1 MDEVNVVIQSVLPVQ
16 QSLPPQKEKGLEV
29 QSKSEDS
36 SFDRTM
42 RMENKKQPK
51 TEKMNREEAPKE
63 EKKEYI
69 LSKQSVMKEEPIVKE
84 EEKKETEQL
93 LLAVS
98 EQMVA
103 IEQLRVQPEL
113 LYQYI
118 QKIQELYKEYGNVKL
133 NELPAGELQQ
143 LQELL
148 SNMNIKNAICLED
161 TMQMVLDKV
170 TMPEQ
175 TMQVLKVVETEICNI
190 AKKQEEPKNAGFLKK
205 ENDEE
210 ILKRTLDLE
219 KNSAKD
225 SAKGSEKVQAKEL
238 VQNEETVITNKSEMH
253 GAELFQKTAGSEPV
267 AKQNGMTEK
276 VTLPDLGKK
285 MEAQVEALQKFVVK
299 QERVLFQLNPEKL
312 GTLTV
317 FMKKHGDQIDVHVEM
332 EKHDAKKRVEIIF
345 DELRLKLKEKEIN
358 IQISYSDKDENRKE
372 QREQEQRQKQK
383 LASTKH
389 EKKHAKEFAGLLEG

>member
-29 QSKSEDS
+29 QSKNEDS

-42 RMENKKQPK
+42 RMENKKQPQ
-51 TEKMNREEAPKE
+51 TEKTKREEAPTE
-63 EKKEYI
+63 EKKDYI
-69 LSKQSVMKEEPIVKE
+69 LSKKSVTKEEPIVKK

-103 IEQLRVQPEL
+103 IEQLHVQPEL

-118 QKIQELYKEYGNVKL
+118 QKIQELYKEYGNIKL
-133 NELPAGELQQ
+133 NELPAAELQQ

-161 TMQMVLDKV
+161 TMQMVLDKMK
-170 TMPEQ
+170 MPEQ
-175 TMQVLKVVETEICNI
+175 TMQALKVVETETCNI
-190 AKKQEEPKNAGFLKK
+190 AKKQEESKEVDLLKLESDDAK
-205 ENDEE
+205 VELPEVDALNDSS
-210 ILKRTLDLE
+210 
-219 KNSAKD
+219 SA
-225 SAKGSEKVQAKEL
+225 
-238 VQNEETVITNKSEMH
+238 
-253 GAELFQKTAGSEPV
+253 GAELLNKTTSTEQVGKSNSGA
-267 AKQNGMTEK
+267 EK
-276 VTLPDLGKK
+276 VSLPDLGKK

-345 DELRLKLKEKEIN
+345 DELKLKLKEKEIN

-383 LASTKH
+383 LANTNH
-389 EKKHAKEFAGLLEG
+389 EKQQSTEFAGLLEE

>member
-29 QSKSEDS
+29 QSKNEDS

-42 RMENKKQPK
+42 RMENKKQPQ
-51 TEKMNREEAPKE
+51 TEKTKREEAPKE
-63 EKKEYI
+63 ERKDYI
-69 LSKQSVMKEEPIVKE
+69 LSKKSVTEEEPIVKK

-103 IEQLRVQPEL
+103 IEQLHVQPEL

-118 QKIQELYKEYGNVKL
+118 QKIQELYKEYGNIKL
-133 NELPAGELQQ
+133 NELPAAELQQ

-161 TMQMVLDKV
+161 TMQMVLDKMK
-170 TMPEQ
+170 MPEQ
-175 TMQVLKVVETEICNI
+175 TMQALKVVETETCNI
-190 AKKQEEPKNAGFLKK
+190 AKEQEEFKEVDLPKLESDDVKVELPEVDAL
-205 ENDEE
+205 NDSS
-210 ILKRTLDLE
+210 
-219 KNSAKD
+219 SA
-225 SAKGSEKVQAKEL
+225 
-238 VQNEETVITNKSEMH
+238 
-253 GAELFQKTAGSEPV
+253 GAELLNKTTSTEQIGKSNSGA
-267 AKQNGMTEK
+267 EK
-276 VTLPDLGKK
+276 VSLPDLGKK

-383 LASTKH
+383 LANTNH
-389 EKKHAKEFAGLLEG
+389 EKQQSTEFAGLLEE

>member
-29 QSKSEDS
+29 QSKNEDS

-42 RMENKKQPK
+42 RIENKKQPK
-51 TEKMNREEAPKE
+51 TEKTKREEAPKE
-63 EKKEYI
+63 GKKEYN
-69 LSKQSVMKEEPIVKE
+69 LSKPSVTKEEPIVKK

-103 IEQLRVQPEL
+103 IEQLHVQPEL

-118 QKIQELYKEYGNVKL
+118 QKIQELYKEYGNIKL
-133 NELPAGELQQ
+133 NELPAAELQQ

-161 TMQMVLDKV
+161 TMQMVLDKMK
-170 TMPEQ
+170 MPEQ
-175 TMQVLKVVETEICNI
+175 TMQALKVVETETCNI
-190 AKKQEEPKNAGFLKK
+190 AKEQEEFKDVDLSKLESDDAKVELPEVDAL
-205 ENDEE
+205 NDSS
-210 ILKRTLDLE
+210 
-219 KNSAKD
+219 SA
-225 SAKGSEKVQAKEL
+225 
-238 VQNEETVITNKSEMH
+238 
-253 GAELFQKTAGSEPV
+253 GAELLNKTTSTEQVGKSNSGA
-267 AKQNGMTEK
+267 EK
-276 VTLPDLGKK
+276 VSLPDLGKK

-383 LASTKH
+383 LANTNH
-389 EKKHAKEFAGLLEG
+389 EKQQSTEFAGLLEE

>member
-29 QSKSEDS
+29 QSKNEDS

-42 RMENKKQPK
+42 RMENKKQPQ
-51 TEKMNREEAPKE
+51 TEKTKREEAPTE
-63 EKKEYI
+63 EKKDYI
-69 LSKQSVMKEEPIVKE
+69 LSKKSVTKEEPIVKK

-103 IEQLRVQPEL
+103 IEQLHVQPEL

-118 QKIQELYKEYGNVKL
+118 QKIQELYKEYGNIKL
-133 NELPAGELQQ
+133 NELPAAELQQ

-161 TMQMVLDKV
+161 TMQMVLDKMK
-170 TMPEQ
+170 MPEQ
-175 TMQVLKVVETEICNI
+175 TMQALKVVETETCNI
-190 AKKQEEPKNAGFLKK
+190 AKKQEEFKDVDLPKLESDDAKVELPEVDALNDSSSAGA
-205 ENDEE
+205 
-210 ILKRTLDLE
+210 DLLNKTTSTE
-219 KNSAKD
+219 QVGKSNSGA
-225 SAKGSEKVQAKEL
+225 EKV
-238 VQNEETVITNKSEMH
+238 S
-253 GAELFQKTAGSEPV
+253 
-267 AKQNGMTEK
+267 
-276 VTLPDLGKK
+276 LPDLGKK

-345 DELRLKLKEKEIN
+345 DELKLKLKEKEIN

-383 LASTKH
+383 LANTNH
-389 EKKHAKEFAGLLEG
+389 EKQQSTEFAGLLEE

>member
-1 MDEVNVVIQSVLPVQ
+1 MDEVNIVIQSVLPVQ

-51 TEKMNREEAPKE
+51 TEKMKQEEAPKE

-69 LSKQSVMKEEPIVKE
+69 LSKQSVTKEEPIVKK

-118 QKIQELYKEYGNVKL
+118 QKIQELYKEYGNIKL
-133 NELPAGELQQ
+133 NELPANELQQ

-161 TMQMVLDKV
+161 TMQMALDKV
-170 TMPEQ
+170 KMPEQ
-175 TMQVLKVVETEICNI
+175 TMQVLKVVETETCNI
-190 AKKQEEPKNAGFLKK
+190 AKKQEDSKDLDVDLPKAEGDDVKIELP
-205 ENDEE
+205 EGDVLNDSSS
-210 ILKRTLDLE
+210 T
-219 KNSAKD
+219 
-225 SAKGSEKVQAKEL
+225 
-238 VQNEETVITNKSEMH
+238 
-253 GAELFQKTAGSEPV
+253 GAELLNKATGTDQIGKSNSGA
-267 AKQNGMTEK
+267 EK
-276 VTLPDLGKK
+276 VSLPDLGKK

-317 FMKKHGDQIDVHVEM
+317 FMKKNGDQIDVHVEM

-389 EKKHAKEFAGLLEG
+389 EKQHAKEFAGLLEE

>member
-29 QSKSEDS
+29 QSKNEDS

-42 RMENKKQPK
+42 RMENKKQPQ
-51 TEKMNREEAPKE
+51 TEKTKREEAPKE
-63 EKKEYI
+63 EKKEYN
-69 LSKQSVMKEEPIVKE
+69 LSKPSVTKEEPIVKK

-103 IEQLRVQPEL
+103 IEQLHVQPEL

-118 QKIQELYKEYGNVKL
+118 QKIQELYKEYGNIKL
-133 NELPAGELQQ
+133 NELPAAELQQ

-161 TMQMVLDKV
+161 TMQMVLDKMK
-170 TMPEQ
+170 MPEQ
-175 TMQVLKVVETEICNI
+175 TMQALKAVETETCNI
-190 AKKQEEPKNAGFLKK
+190 AKKQEEFKDVDLPKAESDDAKVELP
-205 ENDEE
+205 EVDALNDSS
-210 ILKRTLDLE
+210 
-219 KNSAKD
+219 SA
-225 SAKGSEKVQAKEL
+225 
-238 VQNEETVITNKSEMH
+238 
-253 GAELFQKTAGSEPV
+253 GAELLNKTTSTEQIGKSNSGA
-267 AKQNGMTEK
+267 EK
-276 VTLPDLGKK
+276 VSLPDLGKK

-383 LASTKH
+383 LANTNH
-389 EKKHAKEFAGLLEG
+389 EKQQSTEFAGLLEE

>member
-36 SFDRTM
+36 SFDRAM
-42 RMENKKQPK
+42 RMENKQQPK
-51 TEKMNREEAPKE
+51 TEKTKREDAPEDRKE
-63 EKKEYI
+63 NI
-69 LSKQSVMKEEPIVKE
+69 LSKKSATKEEPNVKK

-118 QKIQELYKEYGNVKL
+118 QKIQELYKEYGNIKL

-161 TMQMVLDKV
+161 TMQMALDKV
-170 TMPEQ
+170 KMPEQ
-175 TMQVLKVVETEICNI
+175 MMQVLKVVETETCNI
-190 AKKQEEPKNAGFLKK
+190 AKKQEDSKDVDLPTAESEDVKIELPEGDVF
-205 ENDEE
+205 NDS
-210 ILKRTLDLE
+210 
-219 KNSAKD
+219 NSA
-225 SAKGSEKVQAKEL
+225 
-238 VQNEETVITNKSEMH
+238 
-253 GAELFQKTAGSEPV
+253 GAELLNKATSTNQIGKSNSG
-267 AKQNGMTEK
+267 GEK
-276 VTLPDLGKK
+276 VSLPDLGKK

-372 QREQEQRQKQK
+372 QREQEQRQKQQ

-389 EKKHAKEFAGLLEG
+389 EKQESKEFAGLLEE

>member
-29 QSKSEDS
+29 QSKNEDS

-42 RMENKKQPK
+42 RIENKKQPK
-51 TEKMNREEAPKE
+51 TEKMKREEAPKE
-63 EKKEYI
+63 EKKEYN
-69 LSKQSVMKEEPIVKE
+69 LSKPSVTKEEPIVKK

-103 IEQLRVQPEL
+103 IEQLHVQPEL

-118 QKIQELYKEYGNVKL
+118 QKIQELYKEYGNIKL
-133 NELPAGELQQ
+133 NELPAAELQQ

-161 TMQMVLDKV
+161 TMQMVLDKMK
-170 TMPEQ
+170 MPEQ
-175 TMQVLKVVETEICNI
+175 TMQALKVVETETCNI
-190 AKKQEEPKNAGFLKK
+190 AKEQEESKEVDLPKLESDDAKVELP
-205 ENDEE
+205 EVDALNDSS
-210 ILKRTLDLE
+210 
-219 KNSAKD
+219 SA
-225 SAKGSEKVQAKEL
+225 
-238 VQNEETVITNKSEMH
+238 
-253 GAELFQKTAGSEPV
+253 GAELLNKTTSTEQIGKSNSGA
-267 AKQNGMTEK
+267 EK
-276 VTLPDLGKK
+276 VSLPDLGKK

-383 LASTKH
+383 LANTNH
-389 EKKHAKEFAGLLEG
+389 EKQQSTEFAGLLEE

>member
-29 QSKSEDS
+29 QSKNEDS

-42 RMENKKQPK
+42 RMENKKQPQ
-51 TEKMNREEAPKE
+51 TEKTKREEAPKE
-63 EKKEYI
+63 ERKDYI
-69 LSKQSVMKEEPIVKE
+69 LSKKSVTEEEPIVKK

-103 IEQLRVQPEL
+103 IEQLHVQPEL

-118 QKIQELYKEYGNVKL
+118 QKIQELYKEYGNIKL
-133 NELPAGELQQ
+133 NELPAAELQQ

-161 TMQMVLDKV
+161 TMQMVLDKMK
-170 TMPEQ
+170 MPEQ
-175 TMQVLKVVETEICNI
+175 TMQALKVVETETCNI
-190 AKKQEEPKNAGFLKK
+190 AKEQEEFKEVDLPKLESDDAKVELP
-205 ENDEE
+205 EVDALNDSS
-210 ILKRTLDLE
+210 
-219 KNSAKD
+219 SA
-225 SAKGSEKVQAKEL
+225 
-238 VQNEETVITNKSEMH
+238 
-253 GAELFQKTAGSEPV
+253 GAELLNKTTSTEQIGKSNSGA
-267 AKQNGMTEK
+267 EK
-276 VTLPDLGKK
+276 VSLPDLGKK

-383 LASTKH
+383 LANTNH
-389 EKKHAKEFAGLLEG
+389 EKQQSTEFAGLLEE

>member
-29 QSKSEDS
+29 QSKNEDS

-42 RMENKKQPK
+42 RMENKKQPQ
-51 TEKMNREEAPKE
+51 TEKTKREEAPKE
-63 EKKEYI
+63 ERKDYI
-69 LSKQSVMKEEPIVKE
+69 LSKKSVTEEEPIVKK

-103 IEQLRVQPEL
+103 IEQLHVQPEL

-118 QKIQELYKEYGNVKL
+118 QKIQELYKEYGNIKL
-133 NELPAGELQQ
+133 NELPAAELQQ

-161 TMQMVLDKV
+161 TMQMVLDKMK
-170 TMPEQ
+170 MPEQ
-175 TMQVLKVVETEICNI
+175 TMQALKVVETETCNI
-190 AKKQEEPKNAGFLKK
+190 AKEQEESKEVDLPKLESDDAKVELPEFDAL
-205 ENDEE
+205 NDSS
-210 ILKRTLDLE
+210 
-219 KNSAKD
+219 SA
-225 SAKGSEKVQAKEL
+225 
-238 VQNEETVITNKSEMH
+238 
-253 GAELFQKTAGSEPV
+253 GAELLNKTTSTEQIGKSNSGA
-267 AKQNGMTEK
+267 EK
-276 VTLPDLGKK
+276 VSLPDLGKK

-299 QERVLFQLNPEKL
+299 KERVLFQLNPEKL

-345 DELRLKLKEKEIN
+345 DELKLKLKEKEIN

-383 LASTKH
+383 LANPNH
-389 EKKHAKEFAGLLEG
+389 EKQQSTEFAGLLEE

>member
-36 SFDRTM
+36 SFDHAM

-51 TEKMNREEAPKE
+51 TEKTKREDAPEDRKE
-63 EKKEYI
+63 NI
-69 LSKQSVMKEEPIVKE
+69 LSKKPETKEEPSVKK

-118 QKIQELYKEYGNVKL
+118 QKIQELYKEYGNIKL

-170 TMPEQ
+170 KMPEQ
-175 TMQVLKVVETEICNI
+175 MMQILNVVEKETCNI
-190 AKKQEEPKNAGFLKK
+190 ARKQEEFKDLDVDFPKAESEDVKVELPEGDVF
-205 ENDEE
+205 NDS
-210 ILKRTLDLE
+210 
-219 KNSAKD
+219 NSA
-225 SAKGSEKVQAKEL
+225 
-238 VQNEETVITNKSEMH
+238 
-253 GAELFQKTAGSEPV
+253 GAELLNKATSTDQIGKSNSGA
-267 AKQNGMTEK
+267 EK
-276 VTLPDLGKK
+276 VSLPDLGKK

-312 GTLTV
+312 GTVTV

-372 QREQEQRQKQK
+372 QREQEQRQKQQ

-389 EKKHAKEFAGLLEG
+389 EKQESKEFAGLLEE

>member
-1 MDEVNVVIQSVLPVQ
+1 MDEVNIVIQSVLPVQ

-51 TEKMNREEAPKE
+51 TEKMKQEEAPKE

-69 LSKQSVMKEEPIVKE
+69 LSKQSVTKEELIVKK

-118 QKIQELYKEYGNVKL
+118 QKIQELYKEYGNIKL
-133 NELPAGELQQ
+133 NELPPNELQQ

-161 TMQMVLDKV
+161 TMQMALDKV
-170 TMPEQ
+170 KMPEQ
-175 TMQVLKVVETEICNI
+175 TMQVLKVVETETCNI
-190 AKKQEEPKNAGFLKK
+190 AKKQEDSKDLDVDLPKAEGDDVKIELP
-205 ENDEE
+205 EGDVLNDSSS
-210 ILKRTLDLE
+210 T
-219 KNSAKD
+219 
-225 SAKGSEKVQAKEL
+225 
-238 VQNEETVITNKSEMH
+238 
-253 GAELFQKTAGSEPV
+253 GAELLNKATGTDQIGKSNSGA
-267 AKQNGMTEK
+267 EK

-317 FMKKHGDQIDVHVEM
+317 FMKKNGDQIDVHVEM

-389 EKKHAKEFAGLLEG
+389 EKQHAKEFAGLLEE

>member
-29 QSKSEDS
+29 QSKNEDS

-51 TEKMNREEAPKE
+51 TEKTKREEAPKE
-63 EKKEYI
+63 EKKEYN
-69 LSKQSVMKEEPIVKE
+69 LSKPSVTKEEPIVKK

-103 IEQLRVQPEL
+103 IEQLHFQPEL

-118 QKIQELYKEYGNVKL
+118 QKIQELYKEYGNIKL
-133 NELPAGELQQ
+133 NELSAAELQQ

-161 TMQMVLDKV
+161 TMQMVLDKMK
-170 TMPEQ
+170 MPEQ
-175 TMQVLKVVETEICNI
+175 TMQALKVVETETCNI
-190 AKKQEEPKNAGFLKK
+190 AKEQEESKDVDLPKLESDDAKVELP
-205 ENDEE
+205 EVDALNDSS
-210 ILKRTLDLE
+210 
-219 KNSAKD
+219 SA
-225 SAKGSEKVQAKEL
+225 
-238 VQNEETVITNKSEMH
+238 
-253 GAELFQKTAGSEPV
+253 GAELLNKTTSTEQIGKSNSGA
-267 AKQNGMTEK
+267 EK
-276 VTLPDLGKK
+276 VSLPDLGKK

-383 LASTKH
+383 LANTNH
-389 EKKHAKEFAGLLEG
+389 EKQQSTEFAGLLEE

>member
-36 SFDRTM
+36 SFDHAM
-42 RMENKKQPK
+42 RMENKKRPK
-51 TEKMNREEAPKE
+51 TEKTKREDAPEDRKE
-63 EKKEYI
+63 NI
-69 LSKQSVMKEEPIVKE
+69 LSKKPETKEEPSVKK

-118 QKIQELYKEYGNVKL
+118 QKIQELYKEYGNIKL
-133 NELPAGELQQ
+133 NEVPAGELQQ

-170 TMPEQ
+170 KMPEQ
-175 TMQVLKVVETEICNI
+175 MMQILNVVEKETCNI
-190 AKKQEEPKNAGFLKK
+190 AKKQEEFKDLDVDFPKAESEDVKVELPEGDVF
-205 ENDEE
+205 NDS
-210 ILKRTLDLE
+210 
-219 KNSAKD
+219 NSA
-225 SAKGSEKVQAKEL
+225 
-238 VQNEETVITNKSEMH
+238 
-253 GAELFQKTAGSEPV
+253 GAELLNKATSTDQIGKSNSGA
-267 AKQNGMTEK
+267 EK
-276 VTLPDLGKK
+276 VSLPDLGKK

-332 EKHDAKKRVEIIF
+332 EKHGAKKRVEIIF

-372 QREQEQRQKQK
+372 QREQEQRQKQQ

-389 EKKHAKEFAGLLEG
+389 EKQESKEFAGLLEE

>member
-51 TEKMNREEAPKE
+51 TEKMKREEAPKE

-69 LSKQSVMKEEPIVKE
+69 LSKQSVTKEEPIVKK

-118 QKIQELYKEYGNVKL
+118 QKIQELYKEYGNIKL
-133 NELPAGELQQ
+133 NELPAAELQQ

-175 TMQVLKVVETEICNI
+175 TMQVLKVVETETCNI
-190 AKKQEEPKNAGFLKK
+190 AKKQEESK
-205 ENDEE
+205 
-210 ILKRTLDLE
+210 DLE
-219 KNSAKD
+219 VDLSKAEDDDVKIELPEGDVLND
-225 SAKGSEKVQAKEL
+225 SSS
-238 VQNEETVITNKSEMH
+238 T
-253 GAELFQKTAGSEPV
+253 GAELLNK
-267 AKQNGMTEK
+267 AKGTDQIGKSNSSAEK

-389 EKKHAKEFAGLLEG
+389 EKQHAKEFAGLLEE

>member
-1 MDEVNVVIQSVLPVQ
+1 MDEVNVVIQSVLPVR

-29 QSKSEDS
+29 QSKNEDS

-42 RMENKKQPK
+42 RIENKKQPQ
-51 TEKMNREEAPKE
+51 TEKTKREEAPKE
-63 EKKEYI
+63 EKKEYN
-69 LSKQSVMKEEPIVKE
+69 LSKPSVTKEEPIVKK

-103 IEQLRVQPEL
+103 IEQLHVQPEL

-118 QKIQELYKEYGNVKL
+118 QKIQELYKEYGNIKL
-133 NELPAGELQQ
+133 NELPVAELQQ

-161 TMQMVLDKV
+161 TMQMVLDKMK
-170 TMPEQ
+170 MPEQ
-175 TMQVLKVVETEICNI
+175 AMQALKAVETETCNI
-190 AKKQEEPKNAGFLKK
+190 AKKQEEFKDVDLPKAESDDAKIELP
-205 ENDEE
+205 EVDALNDSS
-210 ILKRTLDLE
+210 
-219 KNSAKD
+219 SA
-225 SAKGSEKVQAKEL
+225 
-238 VQNEETVITNKSEMH
+238 
-253 GAELFQKTAGSEPV
+253 GAELLNKTTSTEQIGKSNSGA
-267 AKQNGMTEK
+267 EK
-276 VTLPDLGKK
+276 VSLPDLGKK

-383 LASTKH
+383 LANTNH
-389 EKKHAKEFAGLLEG
+389 EKQQSTEFAGLLEE

>member
-36 SFDRTM
+36 SFDRAM
-42 RMENKKQPK
+42 RMENTKQPK
-51 TEKMNREEAPKE
+51 TEKTKREDAPEDRKE
-63 EKKEYI
+63 NI
-69 LSKQSVMKEEPIVKE
+69 LSKKSATKEEPSVKK

-118 QKIQELYKEYGNVKL
+118 QKIQELYKEYGNIKL

-170 TMPEQ
+170 KMPEQ
-175 TMQVLKVVETEICNI
+175 MMEVLKVVETETCNI
-190 AKKQEEPKNAGFLKK
+190 ARKQEESKDLDGDLPKAESEDVKVELPEGDVF
-205 ENDEE
+205 NDS
-210 ILKRTLDLE
+210 
-219 KNSAKD
+219 NSA
-225 SAKGSEKVQAKEL
+225 
-238 VQNEETVITNKSEMH
+238 
-253 GAELFQKTAGSEPV
+253 GAELLNKATSTDQIGKSNSGA
-267 AKQNGMTEK
+267 EK
-276 VTLPDLGKK
+276 VSLPDLGKK

-358 IQISYSDKDENRKE
+358 IQISYADKDENRKE

-383 LASTKH
+383 LATTKH
-389 EKKHAKEFAGLLEG
+389 EKQESKEFAGLLEE

>member
-29 QSKSEDS
+29 QSKNEDS

-42 RMENKKQPK
+42 RMENKKQPQ
-51 TEKMNREEAPKE
+51 TEKTKREEAPPE
-63 EKKEYI
+63 EKKDYI
-69 LSKQSVMKEEPIVKE
+69 LSKKSVTKEEPNVKK

-103 IEQLRVQPEL
+103 IEQLHVQPEL

-118 QKIQELYKEYGNVKL
+118 QKIQELYKEYGNIKL
-133 NELPAGELQQ
+133 NELPAAELQQ

-161 TMQMVLDKV
+161 TMQMVLNKMK
-170 TMPEQ
+170 MPEQ
-175 TMQVLKVVETEICNI
+175 TMQALKVVETETCNI
-190 AKKQEEPKNAGFLKK
+190 AREQEESKEVDLPKLESDDAKVELP
-205 ENDEE
+205 EVDVLNDSS
-210 ILKRTLDLE
+210 
-219 KNSAKD
+219 SA
-225 SAKGSEKVQAKEL
+225 
-238 VQNEETVITNKSEMH
+238 
-253 GAELFQKTAGSEPV
+253 GAELLNKTTSTEQIGKSNSGA
-267 AKQNGMTEK
+267 EK
-276 VTLPDLGKK
+276 VSLPDLGKK

-345 DELRLKLKEKEIN
+345 DELKLKLKEKEIN

-383 LASTKH
+383 LANTNH
-389 EKKHAKEFAGLLEG
+389 EKQQSTEFAGLLEE

>member
-1 MDEVNVVIQSVLPVQ
+1 MDEVNIVIQSVLPVQ

-51 TEKMNREEAPKE
+51 TEKMKQEEAPKE

-69 LSKQSVMKEEPIVKE
+69 LSKQSVTKEELIVKK

-118 QKIQELYKEYGNVKL
+118 QKIQELYKEYGNIKL
-133 NELPAGELQQ
+133 NELPANELQQ

-161 TMQMVLDKV
+161 TMQMALDKV
-170 TMPEQ
+170 KMPEQ
-175 TMQVLKVVETEICNI
+175 TMQVLKVVETETCNI
-190 AKKQEEPKNAGFLKK
+190 AKKQEEFKDTDFPKDEGDDVKIELP
-205 ENDEE
+205 EGDVLNDSSS
-210 ILKRTLDLE
+210 T
-219 KNSAKD
+219 
-225 SAKGSEKVQAKEL
+225 
-238 VQNEETVITNKSEMH
+238 
-253 GAELFQKTAGSEPV
+253 GAELLNKATGTDQIGKSNSGA
-267 AKQNGMTEK
+267 EK
-276 VTLPDLGKK
+276 VSFPDLGKK

-317 FMKKHGDQIDVHVEM
+317 FMKKHGDQIDVHIEM

-389 EKKHAKEFAGLLEG
+389 EKQHAKEFAGLLEE

>member
-29 QSKSEDS
+29 QSKNEDS

-42 RMENKKQPK
+42 RMENKKQPQ
-51 TEKMNREEAPKE
+51 TEKMKREEAPKE
-63 EKKEYI
+63 ERKDYI
-69 LSKQSVMKEEPIVKE
+69 LSKKSVTEEEPIVKK

-103 IEQLRVQPEL
+103 IEQLHVQPEL

-118 QKIQELYKEYGNVKL
+118 QKIQELYKEYGNIKL
-133 NELPAGELQQ
+133 NELPAAELQQ

-161 TMQMVLDKV
+161 TMQMVLDKMK
-170 TMPEQ
+170 MPEQ
-175 TMQVLKVVETEICNI
+175 TMQALKVVETETCNI
-190 AKKQEEPKNAGFLKK
+190 AKEQEEFKDVDLPKLESDDTKVELPEVDAL
-205 ENDEE
+205 NDSS
-210 ILKRTLDLE
+210 
-219 KNSAKD
+219 SA
-225 SAKGSEKVQAKEL
+225 
-238 VQNEETVITNKSEMH
+238 
-253 GAELFQKTAGSEPV
+253 GAELLNKTTSTEQVGKSNSGA
-267 AKQNGMTEK
+267 EK
-276 VTLPDLGKK
+276 VSLPDLGKK

-372 QREQEQRQKQK
+372 QQEQDQRQKQK
-383 LASTKH
+383 LANTNH
-389 EKKHAKEFAGLLEG
+389 EKQQSTEFAGLLEE

>member
-29 QSKSEDS
+29 QSKNEDS

-51 TEKMNREEAPKE
+51 TEKTKREEAPPE
-63 EKKEYI
+63 EKKDYI
-69 LSKQSVMKEEPIVKE
+69 LSKKSVTKEEPIVKK

-103 IEQLRVQPEL
+103 IEQLHVQPEL

-118 QKIQELYKEYGNVKL
+118 QKIQELYKEYGNIKL
-133 NELPAGELQQ
+133 NELPAAELQQ

-161 TMQMVLDKV
+161 TMQMVLDKMK
-170 TMPEQ
+170 MPEQ
-175 TMQVLKVVETEICNI
+175 TMQALKVVETETCNI
-190 AKKQEEPKNAGFLKK
+190 AKKQEEFKDVDLPKTESDDAKVELP
-205 ENDEE
+205 EVDALNDSS
-210 ILKRTLDLE
+210 
-219 KNSAKD
+219 SA
-225 SAKGSEKVQAKEL
+225 
-238 VQNEETVITNKSEMH
+238 
-253 GAELFQKTAGSEPV
+253 GAELLNKTTSTEQVGKSNSGA
-267 AKQNGMTEK
+267 EK
-276 VTLPDLGKK
+276 VSLPDLGKK

-345 DELRLKLKEKEIN
+345 DELKLKLKEKEIN

-383 LASTKH
+383 LANTNH
-389 EKKHAKEFAGLLEG
+389 EKQQSTEFAGLLEE

>member
-16 QSLPPQKEKGLEV
+16 QSLPSQKEKGLEV
-29 QSKSEDS
+29 QSKNEDS

-51 TEKMNREEAPKE
+51 TEKTKREEAPKE
-63 EKKEYI
+63 EKKEYN
-69 LSKQSVMKEEPIVKE
+69 LSKPSVTKEEPIVKK

-103 IEQLRVQPEL
+103 IEQLHVQPEL

-118 QKIQELYKEYGNVKL
+118 QKIQELYKEYGNIKL
-133 NELPAGELQQ
+133 NELPAAELQQ

-161 TMQMVLDKV
+161 TMQMVLDKMK
-170 TMPEQ
+170 MPEQ
-175 TMQVLKVVETEICNI
+175 AMQALKAVETETCNI
-190 AKKQEEPKNAGFLKK
+190 AKKQEEFKDVDLPKAESDDAKIELP
-205 ENDEE
+205 EVDALNDSS
-210 ILKRTLDLE
+210 
-219 KNSAKD
+219 SA
-225 SAKGSEKVQAKEL
+225 
-238 VQNEETVITNKSEMH
+238 
-253 GAELFQKTAGSEPV
+253 GAELLNKTTSTEQIGKSNSGA
-267 AKQNGMTEK
+267 EK
-276 VTLPDLGKK
+276 VSLPDLGKK

-383 LASTKH
+383 LANTNHKKQQST
-389 EKKHAKEFAGLLEG
+389 EFAGLLEE

>member
-1 MDEVNVVIQSVLPVQ
+1 MDEVNIVIQSVLPVQ

-51 TEKMNREEAPKE
+51 TEKMKQEEAPKE

-69 LSKQSVMKEEPIVKE
+69 LSKQSVTKEEPIVKK

-118 QKIQELYKEYGNVKL
+118 QKIQELYKEYGNIKL
-133 NELPAGELQQ
+133 NELPAAELQQ

-161 TMQMVLDKV
+161 TMQTVLDKL

-175 TMQVLKVVETEICNI
+175 TMQVLKVVETETCNI
-190 AKKQEEPKNAGFLKK
+190 AKKQEE
-205 ENDEE
+205 
-210 ILKRTLDLE
+210 
-219 KNSAKD
+219 S
-225 SAKGSEKVQAKEL
+225 KEL
-238 VQNEETVITNKSEMH
+238 DGNLPKAESDDVKIELPEGDVLNDSSST
-253 GAELFQKTAGSEPV
+253 GAELLNKATGTDQIGKSNSGA
-267 AKQNGMTEK
+267 EK

-285 MEAQVEALQKFVVK
+285 MEAQVEALQKFVVR

-389 EKKHAKEFAGLLEG
+389 EKQESKEFAGLLEE

>member
-36 SFDRTM
+36 SFDRAM

-51 TEKMNREEAPKE
+51 TEKTKQENAPGDRKE
-63 EKKEYI
+63 NI
-69 LSKQSVMKEEPIVKE
+69 LSKKSATKEEPNVKK

-118 QKIQELYKEYGNVKL
+118 QKIQELYKEYGNIKL

-143 LQELL
+143 LQELI

-161 TMQMVLDKV
+161 TMQMALDKV
-170 TMPEQ
+170 KMPEQ
-175 TMQVLKVVETEICNI
+175 MMEVLKVVETETCNI
-190 AKKQEEPKNAGFLKK
+190 ARKQEEFKDLDVDFPKAESEDVKVELPEGDVF
-205 ENDEE
+205 NDS
-210 ILKRTLDLE
+210 
-219 KNSAKD
+219 NSA
-225 SAKGSEKVQAKEL
+225 
-238 VQNEETVITNKSEMH
+238 
-253 GAELFQKTAGSEPV
+253 GAELLNKAISTDHIGKSNSGA
-267 AKQNGMTEK
+267 EK
-276 VTLPDLGKK
+276 VSLPDLGKK

-372 QREQEQRQKQK
+372 QREQEQRQKQQ

-389 EKKHAKEFAGLLEG
+389 EKQESKEFAGLLEE

>member
-51 TEKMNREEAPKE
+51 TEKMKREEAPKE

-69 LSKQSVMKEEPIVKE
+69 LSKQSVTKEEPIVKK

-133 NELPAGELQQ
+133 NELPAAELQQ

-161 TMQMVLDKV
+161 TMQMVLDKL

-175 TMQVLKVVETEICNI
+175 TMQVLKVVETETCNI
-190 AKKQEEPKNAGFLKK
+190 AKKQEESKDLDGDLPKAEDDDVKIELPEGDVL
-205 ENDEE
+205 NDSSSTGVEVLNKATGTDQ
-210 ILKRTLDLE
+210 IGKS
-219 KNSAKD
+219 NS
-225 SAKGSEKVQAKEL
+225 SA
-238 VQNEETVITNKSEMH
+238 
-253 GAELFQKTAGSEPV
+253 
-267 AKQNGMTEK
+267 EK

-389 EKKHAKEFAGLLEG
+389 EKQHAKEFAGLLEE

>member
-1 MDEVNVVIQSVLPVQ
+1 MDEVNIVIQSVLPVQ

-51 TEKMNREEAPKE
+51 TEKMKREEAPKE

-69 LSKQSVMKEEPIVKE
+69 LSKQSVTKEEPIVKK

-118 QKIQELYKEYGNVKL
+118 QKIQELYKEYGNIKL
-133 NELPAGELQQ
+133 NELPANELQQ

-161 TMQMVLDKV
+161 TMQMVLDKMK
-170 TMPEQ
+170 MPEQ
-175 TMQVLKVVETEICNI
+175 TMQVLKVVETETCNI
-190 AKKQEEPKNAGFLKK
+190 AKKQEDSKNLDVDLPKAEGDDVKIELP
-205 ENDEE
+205 EGDVLNDSSS
-210 ILKRTLDLE
+210 T
-219 KNSAKD
+219 
-225 SAKGSEKVQAKEL
+225 
-238 VQNEETVITNKSEMH
+238 
-253 GAELFQKTAGSEPV
+253 GAELLNKATGTDQIGKSNSGA
-267 AKQNGMTEK
+267 EK

-389 EKKHAKEFAGLLEG
+389 EKQHSKEFAGLLEE

>member
-29 QSKSEDS
+29 QSKNEDS

-42 RMENKKQPK
+42 RMENKKQPQ
-51 TEKMNREEAPKE
+51 TEKTKREEAPTE
-63 EKKEYI
+63 EKKDYI
-69 LSKQSVMKEEPIVKE
+69 LSKKSVTKEEPNVKK

-103 IEQLRVQPEL
+103 IEQLHVQPEL

-118 QKIQELYKEYGNVKL
+118 QKIQELYKEYGNIKL
-133 NELPAGELQQ
+133 NELPAAELQQ

-161 TMQMVLDKV
+161 TMQMVLDKMK
-170 TMPEQ
+170 MPEQ
-175 TMQVLKVVETEICNI
+175 TMQALKVVETETCNI
-190 AKKQEEPKNAGFLKK
+190 AKKQEEFKDVDLPKLESDDAKVELP
-205 ENDEE
+205 EVDALNDSS
-210 ILKRTLDLE
+210 
-219 KNSAKD
+219 SA
-225 SAKGSEKVQAKEL
+225 
-238 VQNEETVITNKSEMH
+238 
-253 GAELFQKTAGSEPV
+253 GAELLNKTTSTEQVGKSNSSA
-267 AKQNGMTEK
+267 EK
-276 VTLPDLGKK
+276 VSLPDLGKK

-345 DELRLKLKEKEIN
+345 DELKLKLKEKEIN

-383 LASTKH
+383 LANTNH
-389 EKKHAKEFAGLLEG
+389 EKQQSTEFAGLLEE

>member
-29 QSKSEDS
+29 QSKNEDS

-42 RMENKKQPK
+42 RMENKKQPQ
-51 TEKMNREEAPKE
+51 TEKTKREEAPTE
-63 EKKEYI
+63 EKKDYI
-69 LSKQSVMKEEPIVKE
+69 LSKKSVTKEEPNVKK

-103 IEQLRVQPEL
+103 IEQLHVQPEL

-118 QKIQELYKEYGNVKL
+118 QKIQELYKEYGNIKL
-133 NELPAGELQQ
+133 NELPAAELQQ

-161 TMQMVLDKV
+161 TMQMVLDKMK
-170 TMPEQ
+170 MPEQ
-175 TMQVLKVVETEICNI
+175 TMQALKVVETETCNI
-190 AKKQEEPKNAGFLKK
+190 AKKQEESKEVDLPKTESDDAKIELP
-205 ENDEE
+205 EVDALNDSS
-210 ILKRTLDLE
+210 
-219 KNSAKD
+219 SA
-225 SAKGSEKVQAKEL
+225 
-238 VQNEETVITNKSEMH
+238 
-253 GAELFQKTAGSEPV
+253 GAELLNKTASTEQVGKSNSG
-267 AKQNGMTEK
+267 AEK
-276 VTLPDLGKK
+276 VSLPDLGKK

-299 QERVLFQLNPEKL
+299 KERVLFQLNPEKL

-345 DELRLKLKEKEIN
+345 DELKLKLKEKEIN

-383 LASTKH
+383 LANTNH
-389 EKKHAKEFAGLLEG
+389 EKQQSTEFAGLLEE

>member
-1 MDEVNVVIQSVLPVQ
+1 MDEVNIVIQSVLPVQ

-51 TEKMNREEAPKE
+51 TEKMKREEAPKE

-69 LSKQSVMKEEPIVKE
+69 LSKQSVTKEEPIVKK
-84 EEKKETEQL
+84 EKKETEQL

-118 QKIQELYKEYGNVKL
+118 QKIQELYKEYGNIKL
-133 NELPAGELQQ
+133 NELPANELQQ

-161 TMQMVLDKV
+161 TMQMVLDKMK
-170 TMPEQ
+170 MPEQ
-175 TMQVLKVVETEICNI
+175 TMQALKIVETETCNI
-190 AKKQEEPKNAGFLKK
+190 AKKQEDSKDLDVDLPKAEGDDVKIELP
-205 ENDEE
+205 EGDVLNDSSS
-210 ILKRTLDLE
+210 T
-219 KNSAKD
+219 
-225 SAKGSEKVQAKEL
+225 
-238 VQNEETVITNKSEMH
+238 
-253 GAELFQKTAGSEPV
+253 GAELLNKATGTDQIGKSNSGA
-267 AKQNGMTEK
+267 EK

-389 EKKHAKEFAGLLEG
+389 EKQHSKEFAGLLEE

>member
-1 MDEVNVVIQSVLPVQ
+1 MDEVNIVIQSVLPVQ

-51 TEKMNREEAPKE
+51 TEKMKQEEAPKE

-69 LSKQSVMKEEPIVKE
+69 LSKQSVTKEEPIVKK

-118 QKIQELYKEYGNVKL
+118 QKIQELYKEYGNIKL
-133 NELPAGELQQ
+133 NELPANELQQ

-175 TMQVLKVVETEICNI
+175 TMQVLKVVETETCNI
-190 AKKQEEPKNAGFLKK
+190 AKKQEDSKDLDVDLPKAEGDDVKIELA
-205 ENDEE
+205 EGDVLNDSSS
-210 ILKRTLDLE
+210 T
-219 KNSAKD
+219 
-225 SAKGSEKVQAKEL
+225 
-238 VQNEETVITNKSEMH
+238 
-253 GAELFQKTAGSEPV
+253 GAELLNKATGTDQIGKSNSGA
-267 AKQNGMTEK
+267 EK
-276 VTLPDLGKK
+276 VSLPDLGKK

-317 FMKKHGDQIDVHVEM
+317 FMKKNGDQIDVHVEM

-389 EKKHAKEFAGLLEG
+389 EKQHSKEFAGLLEE

>member
-1 MDEVNVVIQSVLPVQ
+1 MIQSVLPVQ

-36 SFDRTM
+36 SFDRAM

-51 TEKMNREEAPKE
+51 TEKTKQENAPGDRKE
-63 EKKEYI
+63 NI
-69 LSKQSVMKEEPIVKE
+69 LSKKSATKEEPNIKK

-118 QKIQELYKEYGNVKL
+118 QKIQELYKEYGNIKL

-175 TMQVLKVVETEICNI
+175 MIEALKVVETETCNI
-190 AKKQEEPKNAGFLKK
+190 AKKQEDSK
-205 ENDEE
+205 D
-210 ILKRTLDLE
+210 LDL
-219 KNSAKD
+219 D
-225 SAKGSEKVQAKEL
+225 L
-238 VQNEETVITNKSEMH
+238 LKSESDDVKVALPEVDTLNDSSSA
-253 GAELFQKTAGSEPV
+253 GAELLNKATSTDQVGKSNSGA
-267 AKQNGMTEK
+267 EK
-276 VTLPDLGKK
+276 VSLPDLGKK

-317 FMKKHGDQIDVHVEM
+317 FMRKHGDQIDVHVEM

-372 QREQEQRQKQK
+372 QREQEQRQKQQ
-383 LASTKH
+383 LASTKR
-389 EKKHAKEFAGLLEG
+389 EKQESKEFAGLLEE

>member
-1 MDEVNVVIQSVLPVQ
+1 MIQSVLPVQ

-36 SFDRTM
+36 SFDRAM
-42 RMENKKQPK
+42 RMENTKQPK
-51 TEKMNREEAPKE
+51 TEKTKREDAPEDRKE
-63 EKKEYI
+63 NI
-69 LSKQSVMKEEPIVKE
+69 LSKKSATKEEPSVKK

-118 QKIQELYKEYGNVKL
+118 QKIQELYKEYGNIKL

-170 TMPEQ
+170 KMPEQ
-175 TMQVLKVVETEICNI
+175 TMEVLKVVETETCNI
-190 AKKQEEPKNAGFLKK
+190 AKKQEESK
-205 ENDEE
+205 
-210 ILKRTLDLE
+210 DLE
-219 KNSAKD
+219 GDLPKAESEDVKVELPEGDVFNDSNSA
-225 SAKGSEKVQAKEL
+225 
-238 VQNEETVITNKSEMH
+238 
-253 GAELFQKTAGSEPV
+253 GAELLNKATSTDQIGKSNSGA
-267 AKQNGMTEK
+267 EK
-276 VTLPDLGKK
+276 VSLPDLGKK

-358 IQISYSDKDENRKE
+358 IQISYADKDENRKE

-383 LASTKH
+383 LATTRH
-389 EKKHAKEFAGLLEG
+389 EKQESKEFAGLLEE

>member
-29 QSKSEDS
+29 QSKNEDS

-42 RMENKKQPK
+42 RMENKKQPQ
-51 TEKMNREEAPKE
+51 TEKTKREEAPKE
-63 EKKEYI
+63 ERKDYI
-69 LSKQSVMKEEPIVKE
+69 LSKKSVTEEEPIVKK

-103 IEQLRVQPEL
+103 IEQLHVQPEL

-118 QKIQELYKEYGNVKL
+118 QKIQELYKEYGNIKL
-133 NELPAGELQQ
+133 NELPAAELQQ

-161 TMQMVLDKV
+161 TMQMVLEKMK
-170 TMPEQ
+170 MPEQ
-175 TMQVLKVVETEICNI
+175 AMQALKAVETETCNI
-190 AKKQEEPKNAGFLKK
+190 AKEQEEFKEVDLPKLESDDAKVELP
-205 ENDEE
+205 EVDALNDSS
-210 ILKRTLDLE
+210 
-219 KNSAKD
+219 SA
-225 SAKGSEKVQAKEL
+225 
-238 VQNEETVITNKSEMH
+238 
-253 GAELFQKTAGSEPV
+253 GAELLNKTTSTEQIGKSNSGA
-267 AKQNGMTEK
+267 EK
-276 VTLPDLGKK
+276 VSLPDLGKK

-383 LASTKH
+383 LANTNH
-389 EKKHAKEFAGLLEG
+389 EKQQSTEFAGLLEE

>member
-1 MDEVNVVIQSVLPVQ
+1 MDEVNIVIQSVLPVQ

-51 TEKMNREEAPKE
+51 TEKMKQEEAPKE

-69 LSKQSVMKEEPIVKE
+69 LSKQSVTKEEPIVKK

-118 QKIQELYKEYGNVKL
+118 QKIQGLYKEYGNIKL
-133 NELPAGELQQ
+133 NELPANELQQ

-161 TMQMVLDKV
+161 TMQMALDKV
-170 TMPEQ
+170 KMPEQ
-175 TMQVLKVVETEICNI
+175 TMQVLKVVETETCNI
-190 AKKQEEPKNAGFLKK
+190 AKKQEDSKDLDVDLPKAEGDDVKIELP
-205 ENDEE
+205 EGDVLNDSSS
-210 ILKRTLDLE
+210 T
-219 KNSAKD
+219 
-225 SAKGSEKVQAKEL
+225 
-238 VQNEETVITNKSEMH
+238 
-253 GAELFQKTAGSEPV
+253 GAELLNKATGTDQIGKSNSGA
-267 AKQNGMTEK
+267 EK
-276 VTLPDLGKK
+276 VSLPDLGKK

-317 FMKKHGDQIDVHVEM
+317 FMKKNGDQIDVHVEM

-389 EKKHAKEFAGLLEG
+389 EKQHAKEFAGLLEE

>member
-1 MDEVNVVIQSVLPVQ
+1 MDEVNIVIQSVLPVQ

-51 TEKMNREEAPKE
+51 TEKMKQEEAPKE

-69 LSKQSVMKEEPIVKE
+69 LSKQSVTKEELIVKK

-118 QKIQELYKEYGNVKL
+118 QKIQELYKEYGNIKL
-133 NELPAGELQQ
+133 NELPANELQQ

-148 SNMNIKNAICLED
+148 SNMNIKNVICLED
-161 TMQMVLDKV
+161 TMQMVLDKMK
-170 TMPEQ
+170 MPEQ
-175 TMQVLKVVETEICNI
+175 TMQVLKVVETETCNI
-190 AKKQEEPKNAGFLKK
+190 AKKQEDSKNLDVDLPKAEGDDVKIELP
-205 ENDEE
+205 EGDVLNDSSS
-210 ILKRTLDLE
+210 T
-219 KNSAKD
+219 
-225 SAKGSEKVQAKEL
+225 
-238 VQNEETVITNKSEMH
+238 
-253 GAELFQKTAGSEPV
+253 GAELLNKATGTDQIGKSNSGA
-267 AKQNGMTEK
+267 EK

-389 EKKHAKEFAGLLEG
+389 EKQHAKEFAGLLEE

>member
-36 SFDRTM
+36 TFDHAM
-42 RMENKKQPK
+42 RMENTKQPK
-51 TEKMNREEAPKE
+51 TEKTKREDAPEDRKE
-63 EKKEYI
+63 NI
-69 LSKQSVMKEEPIVKE
+69 LSKKSATKEEPSVKK

-118 QKIQELYKEYGNVKL
+118 QKIQELYKEYGNIKL

-161 TMQMVLDKV
+161 TMQTVLDKV
-170 TMPEQ
+170 KMPEQ
-175 TMQVLKVVETEICNI
+175 MMQVLKVVETETCNI
-190 AKKQEEPKNAGFLKK
+190 AKKQEESKELDGDLPKTEGEDAKVELPEGDVFS
-205 ENDEE
+205 DS
-210 ILKRTLDLE
+210 
-219 KNSAKD
+219 NSA
-225 SAKGSEKVQAKEL
+225 
-238 VQNEETVITNKSEMH
+238 
-253 GAELFQKTAGSEPV
+253 GAELLNKATSTDQIGKSNSGA
-267 AKQNGMTEK
+267 EK
-276 VTLPDLGKK
+276 VSLPDLGKK

-358 IQISYSDKDENRKE
+358 IQISYADKDENRKE

-389 EKKHAKEFAGLLEG
+389 EKQESKEFAGLLEE

>member
-29 QSKSEDS
+29 QSKNEDS

-42 RMENKKQPK
+42 RMENKKQPQ
-51 TEKMNREEAPKE
+51 TEKTKREEAPTE
-63 EKKEYI
+63 EKKDYI
-69 LSKQSVMKEEPIVKE
+69 LSKKSVTKEEPIVKK

-103 IEQLRVQPEL
+103 IEQLHVQPEL

-118 QKIQELYKEYGNVKL
+118 QKIQELYKEYGNIKL
-133 NELPAGELQQ
+133 NELPAAELQQ

-161 TMQMVLDKV
+161 AMQMVLDKMK
-170 TMPEQ
+170 MPEQ
-175 TMQVLKVVETEICNI
+175 TMQALKVVETETCNI
-190 AKKQEEPKNAGFLKK
+190 AKKQEEFKDVDLPKLESDDAKVELP
-205 ENDEE
+205 EVDALNDSS
-210 ILKRTLDLE
+210 
-219 KNSAKD
+219 SA
-225 SAKGSEKVQAKEL
+225 
-238 VQNEETVITNKSEMH
+238 
-253 GAELFQKTAGSEPV
+253 GAELLNKTTSTEQVGKSNSGA
-267 AKQNGMTEK
+267 EK
-276 VTLPDLGKK
+276 VSLPDLGKK

-345 DELRLKLKEKEIN
+345 DELKLKLKEKEIN

-383 LASTKH
+383 LANTNH
-389 EKKHAKEFAGLLEG
+389 EKQQSTEFAGLLEE

>member
-1 MDEVNVVIQSVLPVQ
+1 MGEVNVVIQFVLPVQ

-29 QSKSEDS
+29 QAKNENS
-36 SFDRTM
+36 SFDHAM

-51 TEKMNREEAPKE
+51 TEKTKREDAPE
-63 EKKEYI
+63 ERKDNI
-69 LSKQSVMKEEPIVKE
+69 LSKKTVTKEEPSVKK

-118 QKIQELYKEYGNVKL
+118 QKIQELYKEYGNIKL
-133 NELPAGELQQ
+133 NELPVAELQQ
-143 LQELL
+143 LQGLL
-148 SNMNIKNAICLED
+148 SNININNAICLED
-161 TMQMVLDKV
+161 TIQMVLDKV
-170 TMPEQ
+170 TMPEHTIQ
-175 TMQVLKVVETEICNI
+175 ALKVVETETCNI
-190 AKKQEEPKNAGFLKK
+190 AKQQEESKDIEVDLLKSESGDLKIELPEIDSLNDSSSAGAELLNKATSSDHIGK
-205 ENDEE
+205 A
-210 ILKRTLDLE
+210 
-219 KNSAKD
+219 NS
-225 SAKGSEKVQAKEL
+225 GSEKVA
-238 VQNEETVITNKSEMH
+238 
-253 GAELFQKTAGSEPV
+253 
-267 AKQNGMTEK
+267 
-276 VTLPDLGKK
+276 LPDLGKK

-358 IQISYSDKDENRKE
+358 IQISYADKDENRKE
-372 QREQEQRQKQK
+372 QREHEQRQKQK

-389 EKKHAKEFAGLLEG
+389 EKQQSKEFAGLLEE

>member
-16 QSLPPQKEKGLEV
+16 QSLPPQKEKGLEI
-29 QSKSEDS
+29 QSKNENP
-36 SFDRTM
+36 SFDRTL
-42 RMENKKQPK
+42 RMENKQQPK
-51 TEKMNREEAPKE
+51 TEKTKREEAPKE
-63 EKKEYI
+63 EKKEYN
-69 LSKQSVMKEEPIVKE
+69 LSKPSVTKEEPSVKK

-118 QKIQELYKEYGNVKL
+118 QKIQELYKEYGNIKL

-170 TMPEQ
+170 KMPEQ
-175 TMQVLKVVETEICNI
+175 MMQALKVVETETCNI
-190 AKKQEEPKNAGFLKK
+190 AKKQEESK
-205 ENDEE
+205 DV
-210 ILKRTLDLE
+210 DL
-219 KNSAKD
+219 
-225 SAKGSEKVQAKEL
+225 L
-238 VQNEETVITNKSEMH
+238 KSESDDVKVELPEVDSLSDSSST
-253 GAELFQKTAGSEPV
+253 GAELLNKATSTDQIGKSNSGA
-267 AKQNGMTEK
+267 EK

-299 QERVLFQLNPEKL
+299 QERVLFQLNPEKF

-383 LASTKH
+383 LASTQH
-389 EKKHAKEFAGLLEG
+389 EKQQSKEFAGLLEE